1 MGAVKTIIF
10 CLLMAEVSIP
20 VISCVKL
27 QLYNYTL
34 CEQISENTVKLQV
47 WKLKHIYP
55 YYSSDQSGLWRWHFN
70 RESHEA
76 VIYFSL
82 HKHLNLSSD
91 FFRQLAITWPYYI
104 KLRHLDYQ
112 SYFFYIIQLNYR
124 MWYFLK

>member
-1 MGAVKTIIF
+1 
-10 CLLMAEVSIP
+10 MAEVSIP

-27 QLYNYTL
+27 QLYNCAL

-47 WKLKHIYP
+47 WKLKYTNP
-55 YYSSDQSGLWRWHFN
+55 SYSTDRSGLWRWHFN

-91 FFRQLAITWPYYI
+91 FFRQHENTGHILSNWDTWII
-104 KLRHLDYQ
+104 KVISFISFNSIMERDA
-112 SYFFYIIQLNYR
+112 S
-124 MWYFLK
+124 